1 MILSQ
6 ICEIQLGYTA
16 RGRLDPVD
24 TGGVRAVQLR
34 DTAPE
39 GGRNT
44 DVTGQY
50 RLDAVPERYWAKQ
63 GDLLFRSRGDR
74 NTATALSDWLDATAV
89 VVMPLVILRPESGKA
104 DPQYLAWFI
113 NQATTQ
119 RYFDA
124 CARGTGMRMIPIGCL
139 ANLEVPLPDIVAQKL
154 IAEIDELA
162 RQEFALTKRLAEKRR
177 QVTTFALLERAQQNS
192 QRVTE
197 GRAAPP
203 SRSKKEGRK

>member
-1 MILSQ
+1 MTLLSQ
-6 ICEIQLGYTA
+6 ICKIQLGYTA
-16 RGRLDPVD
+16 RGRLDPIES
-24 TGGVRAVQLR
+24 GGVRAIQLR

-44 DVTGQY
+44 DLIAQY
-50 RLDAVPERYWAKQ
+50 RLDTVPERYWAKQ

-74 NTATALSDWLDATAV
+74 NTATAVSDWLDAPAV
-89 VVMPLVILRPESGKA
+89 AVMPLVILRPQFGKA
-104 DPQYLAWFI
+104 DPQYVAWFI

-124 CARGTGMRMIPIGCL
+124 CARGTGMRMIPVGCL

-162 RQEFALTKRLAEKRR
+162 RQEFALAKRLAERR
-177 QVTTFALLERAQQNS
+177 RLVTTFALLERARQNS
-192 QRVTE
+192 T
-197 GRAAPP
+197 
-203 SRSKKEGRK
+203 